1 MTPRFNNMNELVSYL
16 EVLETRLQALE
27 AENTALRTQKDSL
40 KEYIQELSG
49 DAQRLLPKTGLVSP
63 SFIQRAFTVWGHY
76 FVAQLIISVPI
87 ACLYFILMYV
97 LVRQGVQL
105 PTY

>member
-1 MTPRFNNMNELVSYL
+1 MALKFANMNELVNYL
-16 EVLETRLQALE
+16 ELLEKRIQTLET
-27 AENTALRTQKDSL
+27 ENTDLRSQKDSL

-49 DAQRLLPKTGLVSP
+49 DAQKLLPKTGLVSS

-87 ACLYFILMYV
+87 VCLYFILMYV
-97 LVRQGVQL
+97 LVSQGIEI

>member
-1 MTPRFNNMNELVSYL
+1 MALKFANMNELVNYL
-16 EVLETRLQALE
+16 ELLEKRIQTLET
-27 AENTALRTQKDSL
+27 ENTDLRSQKDSL

-49 DAQRLLPKTGLVSP
+49 DAQKLLPKTGLVSS

-97 LVRQGVQL
+97 LVSQGIEI

>member
-1 MTPRFNNMNELVSYL
+1 MAPQFTNMNELVSYL
-16 EVLETRLQALE
+16 EMLEKRLQALE
-27 AENTALRTQKDSL
+27 AENTALRSQKDSL

-49 DAQRLLPKTGLVSP
+49 DAQRLLPKTGLISP

-76 FVAQLIISVPI
+76 LVAQLIISVPV

-97 LVRQGVQL
+97 LVRQGVQI
-105 PTY
+105 PSY